1 MERTI
6 ERIYDVAARSAA
18 RVLPVLLLVLLA
30 GCYKDKGNYDY
41 TLDTMNEITSVT
53 FSPSV
58 VKAADGDVIE
68 VQQAL
73 DEDDRMRRVDVTV
86 EQTLADNL
94 DNLDF
99 FWCRTY
105 TDEAGKAVKDTIL
118 SRGFLELELPVGK
131 AVSYSIFLQ
140 IYDRTTDLSHYS
152 SFKISTRPV
161 FKNSLFVLHGN
172 EGNRKVG
179 NIEVIG
185 NETKIYTDVKTVT
198 NDNNHYENATGFGY
212 TTFIDIPDDLAGI
225 GVTSTLT
232 VYAGN
237 GETRAYNPHGMHV
250 KYTASQIFKPESE
263 NFSYLKTVQT
273 GDPSNYTM
281 YRIVFSQDGSV
292 YVGNQVHALYKPG
305 FACEES
311 TDLPHQTD
319 YEITAATITHNRF
332 LMWDAKNG
340 RFLYAAKE
348 DPGFAGDEG
357 NSIRPDY
364 VSKNPLL
371 DANVDFRTLQKSPV
385 GMTAVMGY
393 MNYRDNYSQQNPFFI
408 FKDEATGEYYRYE
421 LLMQNI
427 GDGSKVRRYR
437 TADGREV
444 SEVLS
449 AYTVVSEK
457 RLAGLTPTDM
467 STITYNSWFTT
478 TNLFFAEGNTVY
490 RYNVSNGDKY
500 VVYEAPE
507 GYNVTKIKF
516 RTEESSAFSDDLG
529 LHLSIVLF
537 NGTNGA
543 VAEIKFDTAAD
554 VDSSFAPLF
563 YDRDNEGNLWGE
575 IKDIQFVNDYI
586 YKMVY

>member
-6 ERIYDVAARSAA
+6 KRIYDVAALFAA

-73 DEDDRMRRVDVTV
+73 DEDDRMRRVDVFV

-281 YRIVFSQDGSV
+281 YKIVFSQDGSV

-305 FACEES
+305 LACEES

-340 RFLYAAKE
+340 RFLYAAKG

-385 GMTAVMGY
+385 GLTAVMGY

-516 RTEESSAFSDDLG
+516 RTEESSVFSDDLG

-586 YKMVY
+586 YKMIY